1 MSTITEIVQKVL
13 QVGYL
18 TVEVEEQLRH
28 LFTVRDNLDDIEA
41 LTRLQ
46 KATTSG
52 RVKQESR
59 ELIRN

>member
-1 MSTITEIVQKVL
+1 MPTISEIVQKVL

-28 LFTVRDNLDDIEA
+28 LFTVRYNLDDIEA

-52 RVKQESR
+52 RVRQQSR
-59 ELIRN
+59 EFIRN